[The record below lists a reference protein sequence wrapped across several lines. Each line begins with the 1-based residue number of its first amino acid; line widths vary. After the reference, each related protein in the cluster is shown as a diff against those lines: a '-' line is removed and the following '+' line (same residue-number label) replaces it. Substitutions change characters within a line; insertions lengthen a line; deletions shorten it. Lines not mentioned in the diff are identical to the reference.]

1 MRHQSS
7 LPSFLVDWPSQ
18 LFIDI
23 DNNERSGASDEPSMR
38 PRISALRLVVIASE
52 RHAITGTNWYQ
63 LKPVKALLCFLKEA
77 GVCIVKIQLN
87 STRKLLRLLKRLI
100 LLVSTVV
107 KYHRKRF
114 GNMAELVKKMNLV
127 KQNPKTPA
135 ENLEN

>member
-23 DNNERSGASDEPSMR
+23 DNNERSGASEPSMR
-38 PRISALRLVVIASE
+38 PHISPLRLVVIASE

-63 LKPVKALLCFLKEA
+63 LKPAKALLCFLKEA

-114 GNMAELVKKMNLV
+114 GNMAELVKKNELG
-127 KQNPKTPA
+127 KTKS
-135 ENLEN
+135 ENTCGKS